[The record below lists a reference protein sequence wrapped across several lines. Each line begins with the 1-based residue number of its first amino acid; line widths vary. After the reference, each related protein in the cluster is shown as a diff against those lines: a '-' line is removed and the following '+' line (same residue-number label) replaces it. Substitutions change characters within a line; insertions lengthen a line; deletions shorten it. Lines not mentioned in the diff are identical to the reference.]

1 MAMQE
6 VVCAD
11 CGAINR
17 SVAHAC
23 WRCLEPLSE
32 GSTDHPART
41 EADIAPEPPEP
52 RTATA

>member
-6 VVCAD
+6 VVCAH

-17 SVAHAC
+17 SIAYVC

-32 GSTDHPART
+32 RPAASVHT
-41 EADIAPEPPEP
+41 AEPVPEP
-52 RTATA
+52 RPATA